1 MSSECLPLPVPAGV
15 RLIVSDSRD
24 TLYDGVV
31 DETVRGIDVG
41 VGTLTVTLD
50 QLEGAVG
57 LRVRDYTHSTGV
69 WFMGC
74 MYNRRYSVRVA
85 CIQLGCLFLST
96 VWEQYATYINFP
108 PGVLCGR

>member
-1 MSSECLPLPVPAGV
+1 MSECLPLSLPAGV

-24 TLYDGVV
+24 TLYDDVV

-50 QLEGAVG
+50 QLEGAIG

-69 WFMGC
+69 CIPGSHKMKAP
-74 MYNRRYSVRVA
+74 RLRVYPVP
-85 CIQLGCLFLST
+85 L
-96 VWEQYATYINFP
+96 P
-108 PGVLCGR
+108 HGRILIPSGGY

>member
-1 MSSECLPLPVPAGV
+1 MSSECLPLSVPAGV

-57 LRVRDYTHSTGV
+57 LRVRDYTHTNWCLVYGV
-69 WFMGC
+69 
-74 MYNRRYSVRVA
+74 YV
-85 CIQLGCLFLST
+85 
-96 VWEQYATYINFP
+96 
-108 PGVLCGR
+108 